1 MWKAHIHERLKVFA
15 WRVLAD
21 TLPSK
26 DLLSVRLGLSDVP
39 CATCGAN
46 VESRFHIL
54 KECPRS
60 KAITFSN
67 KWGARIEGWPRENTK
82 EIIDIFL
89 NPPRAIWDSFS
100 EKENF
105 TTFALSIFY
114 NCWQFQNDRIFTQKS
129 SILTATSHLDRMV
142 TEFTNF
148 LNFNP
153 TFNVEEEEKWSPPAT
168 SMWKVNCD
176 ASYKDGSAALGMV
189 IRD

>member
-1 MWKAHIHERLKVFA
+1 MCHVLLVELMWNPDSIFSKNALDPRLLL
-15 WRVLAD
+15 LA
-21 TLPSK
+21 TNGEQELK
-26 DLLSVRLGLSDVP
+26 DGQGK
-39 CATCGAN
+39 T
-46 VESRFHIL
+46 
-54 KECPRS
+54 PRKS
-60 KAITFSN
+60 LIYSLT
-67 KWGARIEGWPRENTK
+67 
-82 EIIDIFL
+82 
-89 NPPRAIWDSFS
+89 PPRAIWDSFS